1 VEEEVEERAPT
12 QAAEAAPGNTLE
24 PSQALEPDL
33 VDNEPM
39 PTSDPTAELLGT
51 TKRKR
56 ASRSPVQGAARGGRP
71 AARKPVARKT
81 VPASRRGSRP
91 KKDALEKS
99 GA

>member
-1 VEEEVEERAPT
+1 
-12 QAAEAAPGNTLE
+12 
-24 PSQALEPDL
+24 
-33 VDNEPM
+33 M

-71 AARKPVARKT
+71 AARKPAARKA
-81 VPASRRGSRP
+81 VPASRRGARP